1 MDKVD
6 GFQTKMNQMLKKNKM
21 HNCEV
26 PNRSV
31 AG

>member
-21 HNCEV
+21 YNCEV